1 MTHEPTTTSSTA
13 AVSSSVAES
22 ILSPPPQDPVGSP
35 SRDVTEIQSLISE
48 GDHDQGPRENHDH
61 GHEHAVRAAVL
72 PEDLKH
78 RIVKQVE
85 YYFSDENLPTDK
97 HLLGL
102 IKKNKEGFVPI
113 AIIAAFKRMKKLT
126 QDHSFITAAL
136 RESSVLVVSS
146 NGKKVKRLHPIPLPE
161 TRDPK
166 LFTILVENLPEDHS
180 EENIKRI
187 FGAAGRIRSVT
198 ICDPHVVEK
207 LGKSS
212 KGDVLISNKLHA
224 LVEYESPEASE
235 RAVATLNDEQDW
247 RNGMRVKPLKHLSK
261 HGQRKQHW
269 RAPDPDK
276 NNTGRITD
284 QNGPDKNI
292 PGRITDQNGD
302 EEIQNSVNEHHD
314 DEPDEEEG
322 DHQPKDKHGHRGRNQ
337 GRTRRQ
343 KYKGVNGMG
352 HGTTT
357 SAHHIELSKPPPG
370 PKMPDGTRG
379 FTMGRGRPPTSN
391 QST

>member
-1 MTHEPTTTSSTA
+1 MASDEPPTSSSPD
-13 AVSSSVAES
+13 VISSSVSES
-22 ILSPPPQDPVGSP
+22 IPSPPRQDPVGSP
-35 SRDVTEIQSLISE
+35 SRDVPEIQSLASE
-48 GDHDQGPRENHDH
+48 DDHDQGLREHHDH
-61 GHEHAVRAAVL
+61 EVKATVL
-72 PEDLKH
+72 SEDLKR
-78 RIVKQVE
+78 RIIKQVE

-102 IKKNKEGFVPI
+102 IKKNKDGFVPI

-126 QDHSFITAAL
+126 QDHTFITAAL

-161 TRDPK
+161 TRDPRV
-166 LFTILVENLPEDHS
+166 FTIVVENLPEDHS

-187 FGAAGRIRSVT
+187 FGAAGHIRSITVY
-198 ICDPHVVEK
+198 DPHMVDK

-224 LVEYESPEASE
+224 LVEYESLEAFVYLMVHK
-235 RAVATLNDEQDW
+235 VATLNDEHDW

-269 RAPDPDK
+269 RGHDPDK
-276 NNTGRITD
+276 NCTGRIAD
-284 QNGPDKNI
+284 QNGPDKNSS
-292 PGRITDQNGD
+292 GRITDQSGD
-302 EEIQNSVNEHHD
+302 EEIQNITEHHD
-314 DEPDEEEG
+314 DVPDEEEV
-322 DHQPKDKHGHRGRNQ
+322 DQQHKDKHGHRGRNQ

-343 KYKGVNGMG
+343 KYKSVNGTA

-379 FTMGRGRPPTSN
+379 FTMGRGRPLTS
-391 QST
+391 SS